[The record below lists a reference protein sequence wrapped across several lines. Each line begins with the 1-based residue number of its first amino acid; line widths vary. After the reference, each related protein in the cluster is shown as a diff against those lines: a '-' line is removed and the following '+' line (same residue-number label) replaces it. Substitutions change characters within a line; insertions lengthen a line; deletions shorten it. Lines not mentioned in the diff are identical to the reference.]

1 MGRAT
6 AEGAIEQANCNSI
19 CVYIYVYVCV
29 CLRVGVPFS
38 QFDDSNS
45 SKFHVC
51 VCGSFL
57 ASACVTVAKSSREAA
72 DECVSLCVCVSICV
86 CVCVCALNCCLALV
100 LMCESGICCTAKG
113 LRESINKC
121 VPHKDESFRLL

>member
-1 MGRAT
+1 MGRAS

-19 CVYIYVYVCV
+19 CVYICVCV
-29 CLRVGVPFS
+29 HVGVPFS

-51 VCGSFL
+51 VFGFFL

-72 DECVSLCVCVSICV
+72 DECVSLCVCVSVCMCV
-86 CVCVCALNCCLALV
+86 CVCLCIELLLS
-100 LMCESGICCTAKG
+100 SGFNV
-113 LRESINKC
+113 R
-121 VPHKDESFRLL
+121 VWDLLYGERIARVDKQMRMA

>member
-86 CVCVCALNCCLALV
+86 CVCVCLCIELL
-100 LMCESGICCTAKG
+100 LSSGFNVRVWDLLYGERIARVDKQMRTA
-113 LRESINKC
+113 
-121 VPHKDESFRLL
+121 